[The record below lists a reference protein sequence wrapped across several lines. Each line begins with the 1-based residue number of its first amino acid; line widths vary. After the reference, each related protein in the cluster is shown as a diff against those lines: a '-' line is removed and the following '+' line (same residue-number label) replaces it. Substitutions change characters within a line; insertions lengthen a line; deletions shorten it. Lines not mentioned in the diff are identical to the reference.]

1 MIVADYSMPGA
12 EMRVLAGEVVQ
23 AEEVPRARLA
33 ASGLP
38 VNVEGG
44 EFMTR
49 ELLKVGNREVYGAD
63 FSRVIG
69 EWLSNQRKPAE
80 LMVLERRE
88 WGNFWLSAQRQGSR
102 PAGRRRRC
110 RPGELQR
117 RIERVDQLHAQISRI
132 EKVEIGRINHG
143 LERLRLKTRK
153 LELTTVWMR
162 PLRPIWTP
170 SAPSGDAAEYRVL
183 EDKLVA
189 LQQQFNRDSIT
200 VRTADGRE
208 QEITL
213 GKVVRAFQP
222 NAMSTPQKLMF
233 YFAKL
238 REFVSD
244 EPREANTEGGV
255 FPAIFGTVLMTLIMA
270 VIVTPFGVIAAVYLR
285 EYAKQGLLTRIIRI
299 AVNNLAGVPSIVYGV
314 FGLGFFVYVLGGSL
328 DRLFYPEAAPAPV
341 FGTPGL
347 MWASLTLAILTL
359 PVVIVATEEG
369 LARIPRMIREG
380 LLALGA
386 TKSGDVVEG
395 GAADGQPG
403 DDDRFHPRRG
413 ACRRRSGAADA
424 GRRGRWRRTCRSTA
438 TTPICIWTRRSCTAS
453 HLRRRLPEPQRR
465 GGAAAGLRHRAAA
478 GTGDRHAQLQ
488 RDLHSQP
495 PAREVQGAGSLIEAV
510 RVRQRPGERGAGP
523 TCACSFALA
532 AANGANT
539 TQTTTHSIDIRPR
552 PRQAQPEPGQ
562 RAGRHRGAR
571 PQPAVLRPEA
581 GVAQRQH
588 EHPRQRVTAFI
599 GPSGCGKSTPLRCFN
614 RMNDRVDG
622 CRIEGA
628 INLDGQNIYQ
638 KGVTWP
644 TCVVASAW
652 CSEAQPVPQ
661 EHLRERGLRPAHP
674 CIKQK
679 RVLDETVEWALKGAA
694 LWEEVKDRCT
704 SRHSASGGQQQ
715 RSVIARTI
723 AVQPEVLLLDEPSSA
738 STHPR

>member
-1 MIVADYSMPGA
+1 VKKDSLNTWVKSGTPWIWMNAGAVSIAVIMTLGLLAIIAVRGLAHFWPADVIVADYSMPGA

-63 FSRVIG
+63 FSWVVG
-69 EWLSNQRKPAE
+69 EWLSNQHTPAE

-88 WGNFWLSAQRQGSR
+88 WGNFYGYLLNVKE
-102 PAGRRRRC
+102 AGQLVAE
-110 RPGELQR
+110 GEGAWNELQA
-117 RIERVDQLHAQISRI
+117 RIDRVDELHTQISRI

-143 LERLRLKTRK
+143 LERLRLKTRQ
-153 LELTTVWMR
+153 LELNDR
-162 PLRPIWTP
+162 L
-170 SAPSGDAAEYRVL
+170 DAAAQAELDAERAQWDAEYRVL
-183 EDKLVA
+183 EEKLVA

-200 VRTADGRE
+200 VRTADSRE

-238 REFVSD
+238 WEFVSD

-380 LLALGA
+380 SLALGA
-386 TKSGDVVEG
+386 TKSETLWKVVL
-395 GAADGQPG
+395 PM
-403 DDDRFHPRRG
+403 
-413 ACRRRSGAADA
+413 
-424 GRRGRWRRTCRSTA
+424 
-438 TTPICIWTRRSCTAS
+438 AS
-453 HLRRRLPEPQRR
+453 PAMMTGLILAVAR
-465 GGAAAGLRHRAAA
+465 AAGEVAPLMLVGVVKLAPNLPLN
-478 GTGDRHAQLQ
+478 GNYPY
-488 RDLHSQP
+488 LHLDQKIMHLGFHIYDVGFQSP
-495 PAREVQGAGSLIEAV
+495 NVEA
-510 RVRQRPGERGAGP
+510 
-523 TCACSFALA
+523 
-532 AANGANT
+532 
-539 TQTTTHSIDIRPR
+539 
-552 PRQAQPEPGQ
+552 
-562 RAGRHRGAR
+562 AR
-571 PQPAVLRPEA
+571 PLVYATALLLVLVIA
-581 GVAQRQH
+581 ALNF
-588 EHPRQRVTAFI
+588 TA
-599 GPSGCGKSTPLRCFN
+599 
-614 RMNDRVDG
+614 
-622 CRIEGA
+622 
-628 INLDGQNIYQ
+628 IYIRN
-638 KGVTWP
+638 
-644 TCVVASAW
+644 
-652 CSEAQPVPQ
+652 
-661 EHLRERGLRPAHP
+661 HLREKYKA
-674 CIKQK
+674 
-679 RVLDETVEWALKGAA
+679 LD
-694 LWEEVKDRCT
+694 
-704 SRHSASGGQQQ
+704 H
-715 RSVIARTI
+715 
-723 AVQPEVLLLDEPSSA
+723 
-738 STHPR
+738 

>member
-1 MIVADYSMPGA
+1 MKKDSLNTWVKSGTPWIWMNAGAVSIAVIMTLGLLAIIAVRGLAHFWPADVIVADYSMPGA

-63 FSRVIG
+63 FSWVVG
-69 EWLSNQRKPAE
+69 EWLSNQHTPAE

-88 WGNFWLSAQRQGSR
+88 WGNFYGYLLNVKE
-102 PAGRRRRC
+102 AGQLVAE
-110 RPGELQR
+110 GEGAWNELQA
-117 RIERVDQLHAQISRI
+117 RIDRVDELHTQISRI

-143 LERLRLKTRK
+143 LERLRLKTRQ
-153 LELTTVWMR
+153 LELNDR
-162 PLRPIWTP
+162 L
-170 SAPSGDAAEYRVL
+170 DAAAQADLDAERAQWDAEYRVL
-183 EDKLVA
+183 EEKLVA

-238 REFVSD
+238 WEFVSD

-380 LLALGA
+380 SLALGA
-386 TKSGDVVEG
+386 TKSETLWKVVL
-395 GAADGQPG
+395 PM
-403 DDDRFHPRRG
+403 
-413 ACRRRSGAADA
+413 
-424 GRRGRWRRTCRSTA
+424 
-438 TTPICIWTRRSCTAS
+438 AS
-453 HLRRRLPEPQRR
+453 PAMMTGLILAVAR
-465 GGAAAGLRHRAAA
+465 AAGEVAPLMLVGVVKLAPNLPLN
-478 GTGDRHAQLQ
+478 GNYPY
-488 RDLHSQP
+488 LHLDQKIMHLGFHIYDVGFQSP
-495 PAREVQGAGSLIEAV
+495 NVEA
-510 RVRQRPGERGAGP
+510 
-523 TCACSFALA
+523 
-532 AANGANT
+532 
-539 TQTTTHSIDIRPR
+539 
-552 PRQAQPEPGQ
+552 
-562 RAGRHRGAR
+562 AR
-571 PQPAVLRPEA
+571 PLVYATALLLVLVIA
-581 GVAQRQH
+581 ALNF
-588 EHPRQRVTAFI
+588 TA
-599 GPSGCGKSTPLRCFN
+599 
-614 RMNDRVDG
+614 
-622 CRIEGA
+622 
-628 INLDGQNIYQ
+628 IYIRN
-638 KGVTWP
+638 
-644 TCVVASAW
+644 
-652 CSEAQPVPQ
+652 
-661 EHLRERGLRPAHP
+661 HLREKYKA
-674 CIKQK
+674 
-679 RVLDETVEWALKGAA
+679 LD
-694 LWEEVKDRCT
+694 
-704 SRHSASGGQQQ
+704 H
-715 RSVIARTI
+715 
-723 AVQPEVLLLDEPSSA
+723 
-738 STHPR
+738 